1 MLFTARCVTQ
11 AFFSEKKKK
20 KDKKP
25 HTQLLDKNNV

>member
-20 KDKKP
+20 DKKP